1 MKYVTPALRQFYRG
15 AVTVVVCWS
24 VMVWA
29 KNPDHLAAPVMAQ
42 DSPDTTAQSGIY
54 NPKDQQVA
62 ALQTRLVPFLNEQG
76 IERYHAVKAAA
87 WLTYAAHEGSEK
99 SATVARKEALAQ
111 AEMIIVALEQG
122 QAKQLSLT
130 TPILST
136 SSVMRRDL

>member
-1 MKYVTPALRQFYRG
+1 LLERDG
-15 AVTVVVCWS
+15 LG
-24 VMVWA
+24 

-87 WLTYAAHEGSEK
+87 WLTYAAHEEVKKCNGCAKRGPCPGGNDYSGIR
-99 SATVARKEALAQ
+99 ARS
-111 AEMIIVALEQG
+111 G
-122 QAKQLSLT
+122 
-130 TPILST
+130 
-136 SSVMRRDL
+136 